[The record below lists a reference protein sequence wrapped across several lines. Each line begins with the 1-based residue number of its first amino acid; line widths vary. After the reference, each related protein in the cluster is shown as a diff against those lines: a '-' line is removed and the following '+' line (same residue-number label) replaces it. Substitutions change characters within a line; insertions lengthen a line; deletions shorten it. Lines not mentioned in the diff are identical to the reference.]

1 MAAGVGE
8 ATTAGAA
15 GAATA
20 AMAKWCAVA
29 TAMLGPPTVGT
40 SGLEL
45 TTGGDEVRR
54 TRGLK
59 EWAPRVFAIAR
70 L

>member
-1 MAAGVGE
+1 MAAGIGE
-8 ATTAGAA
+8 ATTAGAT

-29 TAMLGPPTVGT
+29 TAMLGPPTVGA
-40 SGLEL
+40 SVLEL
-45 TTGGDEVRR
+45 TAGGEEVRR

-59 EWAPRVFAIAR
+59 E
-70 L
+70 